1 VQDVSESTRAEGG
14 TRTEPAVGA
23 GDERPPRP
31 STERLASRLFLVS
44 VVAAI
49 VPVAVATTRAIY
61 QGWIPIGDHGLF
73 AIRARD
79 LFSYTH
85 LPLIGTWSSAS
96 LTIGT
101 HVNHPG
107 PLYFDLLA
115 VPARLSDSGAGVA
128 FGVGLINSLC
138 IVGIAWFGYRRG
150 GPLVGTVAMAATAAL
165 SWTMGSVLLFEPW
178 NPHSTMLPFMF
189 FLVLVWSMTSGDL
202 LAVPFA
208 AGVGSLVMQ
217 THLSYAAIVPLL
229 GVWGALGLV
238 ISIRGQRRRD
248 PGAWPQRRTR
258 ALRLGAAGAGVAVV
272 CWLQPLIEQFTSDG
286 SGNLTRLVDS
296 AGSSSKAIGQSFGT
310 RVVATVVSLPP
321 WWFRPSMREQFASD
335 WDAPSLGVA
344 LISLAV
350 LGALL
355 AWCAWD
361 AGRRRDRVSSWAIAT
376 AIVGVLVALVTAGR
390 GPVTVFGLVTGH
402 TFRWLWPLSVFVFLA
417 IAVTL
422 GRRFARDASASIRS
436 VSLVGVFALA
446 TLSLAA
452 LNLPHS
458 DQGSAAVHQ
467 EYAVPAA
474 KDLTSHMGSLEDE
487 GPLLIDDV
495 FAGSFANPYS
505 ASVVEELQ
513 RRGIPF
519 VAADPGLVRQFGPAR
534 QYNGHNAK
542 AALLFRQGDATLE
555 APPGTRGVAR
565 GEGLSRADQRELYRL
580 QAEIDRYIQAGRLRL
595 NAKGQ
600 AALERGDLPKLVEL
614 QSQGPGAD
622 PQALFTSGEIDKVMI
637 RRHLLALEEPWT
649 GRFDRYADLKRR
661 SDLQTVALFLGPLP
675 PGQSA
680 AEGANLNSVSAPTP

>member
-1 VQDVSESTRAEGG
+1 M
-14 TRTEPAVGA
+14 
-23 GDERPPRP
+23 
-31 STERLASRLFLVS
+31 ERLTWWLFLGS

-49 VPVAVATTRAIY
+49 IPVAVATTRAI
-61 QGWIPIGDHGLF
+61 QTGWIPIGDHALF

-96 LTIGT
+96 LTVGT
-101 HVNHPG
+101 EVNHPG

-115 VPARLSDSGAGVA
+115 VPARLSGGGAGVA
-128 FGVGLINSLC
+128 FGVALINSLC
-138 IVGIAWFGYRRG
+138 IAGIAWFGYRRG
-150 GPLVGTVAMAATAAL
+150 GPLVGTAAMAATAAL

-178 NPHSTMLPFMF
+178 NPHATMLPFLF

-229 GVWGALGLV
+229 GAWGVVGLV
-238 ISIRGQRRRD
+238 VSLRGERRRD
-248 PGAWPQRRTR
+248 PGAWPERRTR
-258 ALRLGAAGAGVAVV
+258 ALRFGVAGAGVAVV
-272 CWLQPLIEQFTSDG
+272 CWLQPVIEQFTSDG
-286 SGNLTRLVDS
+286 SGNLSRLVDS
-296 AGSSSKAIGQSFGT
+296 ARSSSKAIGQSFGT
-310 RVVATVVSLPP
+310 RVVASVVSLPP
-321 WWFRPSMREQFASD
+321 WWSRPSMREQFNAD
-335 WDAPSLGVA
+335 WEAPSLGVA
-344 LISLAV
+344 VISLVV

-355 AWCAWD
+355 AGCAWD
-361 AGRRRDRVSSWAIAT
+361 ARRRRDRVSSWAIAT

-390 GPVTVFGLVTGH
+390 GPVTIFGLVTGH

-417 IAVTL
+417 IALTL

-436 VSLVGVFALA
+436 ASLVGVFALI
-446 TLSLAA
+446 TLALTA

-467 EYAVPAA
+467 EYAKSAA
-474 KDLTSHMGSLEDE
+474 KNLARHMGSLEDE

-505 ASVVEELQ
+505 ASIVEELQ

-519 VAADPGLVRQFGPAR
+519 VAANPGLVRQFGPAR
-534 QYNGHNAK
+534 QYDGHNAK
-542 AALLFRQGDATLE
+542 AALLFRQGDAAFE
-555 APPGTRGVAR
+555 APPGSRGAAR
-565 GEGLSRADQRELYRL
+565 AEGLSRVEQRELSRVK
-580 QAEIDRYIQAGRLRL
+580 AEIGRYIQAGRLRL

-600 AALERGDLPKLVEL
+600 AALERGDLPELVEL
-614 QSQGPGAD
+614 QAQGAGAD
-622 PQALFTSGEIDKVMI
+622 PQALFTSAEIDMMI

-649 GRFDRYADLKRR
+649 GRFDRYARLQRR
-661 SDLQTVALFLGPLP
+661 WNLETVALFLGPPELAVSP
-675 PGQSA
+675 PSSA
-680 AEGANLNSVSAPTP
+680 DVSSASAPTP